1 MPDTLLQHYES
12 IEGQHSSEHES
23 EGRIVLYDGIA
34 TTGRRLRR
42 IFTMLMKKRT
52 RRFGYL
58 LALLLRFFLG
68 TWLVLARITIA

>member
-34 TTGRRLRR
+34 TTGEKVEADIHDVYEEKDAAFL
-42 IFTMLMKKRT
+42 KP
-52 RRFGYL
+52 
-58 LALLLRFFLG
+58 LAMCFDE
-68 TWLVLARITIA
+68 I